1 MAGWPSAA
9 QDRLPADVPRA
20 RHGRPGVPRRPL
32 AVGARRTGRVH
43 STRRPGSGPL
53 ARRCHRR
60 TGTWGDQP
68 VCPQLPWQ
76 VPDQRGH
83 DGSVGPVEPGVRAW
97 CGAARRP
104 RAGAPAAPR
113 SWTLTS
119 GRAGPAS
126 RRAGRRPDRAG
137 GGTRLTIMPH
147 GRTPPIAA
155 GHRNRPNFGTRQ
167 GHVRSGRC
175 LPAYLLVVALS
186 SVDVPVAMTAPHAD
200 PTRARRELS
209 GRGRGCWAPGCL
221 TARATGWPRR

>member
-1 MAGWPSAA
+1 MAVLVFRGDRWRWGRGGWGGFIPHADPDQGLWHVGATAGRVPGVTSRCARSFPGRYRISAA
-9 QDRLPADVPRA
+9 MTA
-20 RHGRPGVPRRPL
+20 RSAQSSRGPGL
-32 AVGARRTGRVH
+32 
-43 STRRPGSGPL
+43 
-53 ARRCHRR
+53 
-60 TGTWGDQP
+60 
-68 VCPQLPWQ
+68 
-76 VPDQRGH
+76 
-83 DGSVGPVEPGVRAW
+83 
-97 CGAARRP
+97 ARRP